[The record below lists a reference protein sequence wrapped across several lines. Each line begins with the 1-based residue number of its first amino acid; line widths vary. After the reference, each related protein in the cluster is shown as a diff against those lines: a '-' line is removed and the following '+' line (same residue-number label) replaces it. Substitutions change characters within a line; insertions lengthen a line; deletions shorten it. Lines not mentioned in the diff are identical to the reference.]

1 MLWVEMREV
10 AVMGVCG
17 IVSIPLG
24 GRQQNGFRAF
34 LNYFLTAS
42 PGGCYSGFMS
52 SDLKPQEEHRQP
64 PSYEQSRAKRM
75 ANLLTTCL
83 DVSVGA
89 VWWVN
94 EDILK
99 ERLPHYDQDSTRE
112 GHPCVSLRT
121 GPARSLYDNVPMLFG
136 TSGGQGPV
144 VARGLTKGSPNYATS
159 FGEIIQPARLTVWE
173 YVGRKRRSEDEL
185 ESSTKDTSWRVRPNA
200 WKPRFNDSE
209 MAALEEWQAS
219 HTQRRK

>member
-1 MLWVEMREV
+1 
-10 AVMGVCG
+10 
-17 IVSIPLG
+17 
-24 GRQQNGFRAF
+24 
-34 LNYFLTAS
+34 
-42 PGGCYSGFMS
+42 
-52 SDLKPQEEHRQP
+52 
-64 PSYEQSRAKRM
+64 
-75 ANLLTTCL
+75 
-83 DVSVGA
+83 
-89 VWWVN
+89 
-94 EDILK
+94 
-99 ERLPHYDQDSTRE
+99 
-112 GHPCVSLRT
+112 
-121 GPARSLYDNVPMLFG
+121 MLFG